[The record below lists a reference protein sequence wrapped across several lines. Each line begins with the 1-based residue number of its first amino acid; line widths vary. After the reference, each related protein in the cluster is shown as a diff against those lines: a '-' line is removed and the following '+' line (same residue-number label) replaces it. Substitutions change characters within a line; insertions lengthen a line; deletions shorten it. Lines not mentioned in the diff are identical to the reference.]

1 MISFK
6 AARQIIACCFV
17 VAALARPQQVSIE
30 PRAKTAPK
38 QSGAAADVP
47 RPDLRVDTNLV
58 LIPVEVSDPLNR
70 PVAGLEKS
78 NFRVFDE
85 RIEQNI
91 VSFAMEDA
99 PIAIGMVFDTS
110 GSMGE
115 AVRDSR
121 FAAHE
126 FFKTAEPGDEFCLVV
141 FDSTPK
147 LVVPLTQDPR
157 EIDQQLM
164 FTRSQGSTA
173 LIDAV
178 YMALN
183 EMKKSKKT
191 KKALIIISDGGE
203 NHSRYTPSE
212 LQNFVRESDVLIYT
226 IGVFGSGDGSNY
238 ERHTLLGQI
247 SAESG
252 GRAFPSAGYPLPEF
266 AQKIIIDLRNRYL
279 IGYSPTDRARDGR
292 FHHVDVKLLP
302 PRGLPAKLSV
312 HWRSGYYAPE
322 R

>member
-1 MISFK
+1 MTIG
-6 AARQIIACCFV
+6 FV
-17 VAALARPQQVSIE
+17 VTVVVSAQQVSIQ
-30 PRAKTAPK
+30 PRPKTGVK
-38 QSGAAADVP
+38 QSDSNEDVP
-47 RPDLRVDTNLV
+47 KADLRVDTNLV

-78 NFRVFDE
+78 DFRVFDE
-85 RIEQNI
+85 KVEQSI

-110 GSMGE
+110 ASMGE
-115 AVRDSR
+115 EVRESR

-147 LVVPLTQDPR
+147 LLVPLTQDPR

-178 YMALN
+178 YLALN

-203 NHSRYTPSE
+203 NNSRYTPSE
-212 LQNFVRESDVLIYT
+212 LHNFVKESDVLIYT
-226 IGVFGSGDGSNY
+226 IGVFGSGEGAAY

-252 GRAFPSAGYPLPEF
+252 GRAFPSAGLPLPEF

-279 IGYSPTDRARDGR
+279 IGFAPTDRTRDGR
-292 FHHVDVKLLP
+292 FHHIEVKLTP
-302 PRGLPAKLSV
+302 PRGLPAKLNV